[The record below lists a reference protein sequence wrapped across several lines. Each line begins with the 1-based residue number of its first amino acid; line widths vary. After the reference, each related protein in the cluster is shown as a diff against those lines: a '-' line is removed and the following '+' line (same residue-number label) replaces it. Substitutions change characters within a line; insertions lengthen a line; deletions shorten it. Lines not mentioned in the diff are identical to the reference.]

1 MSGDEDE
8 RAKGGSGGEHFAT
21 TRWSLVL
28 AAGGEASAESR
39 RALETLCGLYWY
51 PLYAYVRRRG
61 RDADEAQDLTQ
72 GFFAR
77 LIEKHAVRAADRR
90 RGKFR
95 SYLLASLKHF
105 LANEWDRARAQKRG
119 GGCEVVSIDAESAEG
134 RYHLEPADGLT
145 AERLFERRWALT
157 LLDLVLAEL
166 RGQYKSDGKEHIFE
180 RLKGFLGGAVP
191 GSPYAEAAAELGMTP
206 EAVKVAVHRLRRR
219 YRDLLRD
226 QIAQTVASPEEI
238 DDEIHH
244 LFAALAP

>member
-1 MSGDEDE
+1 MSGDEDD
-8 RAKGGSGGEHFAT
+8 RARGGSGGGHFAT

-28 AAGGEASAESR
+28 AAGGETSAESR

-61 RDADEAQDLTQ
+61 HDAEDAQDLTQ

-105 LANEWDRARAQKRG
+105 LANEWDRLRAQKRG
-119 GGCEVVSIDAESAEG
+119 GGKVVSIDAQSAEG
-134 RYHLEPADGLT
+134 RYGLEPADGLT
-145 AERLFERRWALT
+145 PEKLFERRWALT

-166 RGQYKSDGKEHIFE
+166 RERYKSDGREHIFE
-180 RLKGFLGGAVP
+180 RLKGFLGGPVP
-191 GSPYAEAAAELGMTP
+191 GSPYAEAGAELGMTP

-219 YRDLLRD
+219 YRDLLRG

-238 DDEIHH
+238 DEEIHH
-244 LFAALAP
+244 LFAALDS